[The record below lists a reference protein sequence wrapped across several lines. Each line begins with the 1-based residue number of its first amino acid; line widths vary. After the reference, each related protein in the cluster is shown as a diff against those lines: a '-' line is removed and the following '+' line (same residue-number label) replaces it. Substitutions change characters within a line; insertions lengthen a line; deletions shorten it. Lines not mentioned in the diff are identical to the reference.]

1 MHATVPMPQSSARR
15 WLRCCS
21 AIPIL
26 LASMLVLTSCATGTE
41 VIKAPPV
48 APAPPPPSIR
58 PSLLV
63 ECPEELPPAVNSLLP
78 SLLANHDE
86 VAAQYH
92 ECKAGKS
99 GLVEAVQEWQRT
111 AWEWYCNSLDAVGLD
126 ASSCRAG
133 LEPRR

>member
-1 MHATVPMPQSSARR
+1 MHATVPMQQNSARR

-21 AIPIL
+21 AILIS
-26 LASMLVLTSCATGTE
+26 LASMLALTSCVTGTE
-41 VIKAPPV
+41 AIKAPPV
-48 APAPPPPSIR
+48 APAAPPPAIDR
-58 PSLLV
+58 SLLAK
-63 ECPEELPPAVNSLLP
+63 CPEELPPAVDSRLP

-86 VAAQYH
+86 VAAIYH
-92 ECKAGKS
+92 ECASGKG